1 MRKTVAAV
9 VAAGSLLAG
18 ALLAGIGAATPALA
32 QSRPITLL
40 CSPGSNGGTL
50 VNGVCVL
57 PAAAAGQPYEGFLL
71 TSNGAVDTF
80 TITKG
85 GVPPGLS
92 MPATYGAAGTI
103 VGGTPTT
110 KGTFTWTVHVTKFG
124 TSTPSTNGT
133 YSITVGSAPPLAIT
147 FPGTCCTAGAV
158 SSSYFQNFFTSGGAG
173 PFTWTVAAG
182 QLPPGVVLTAGHLGG
197 TPTAAGT
204 FTFTIKVTDSG
215 GHQASKPGTITI
227 SP

>member
-1 MRKTVAAV
+1 MMRKTLAAI
-9 VAAGSLLAG
+9 VAAGAV
-18 ALLAGIGAATPALA
+18 LAGIAAASPALA
-32 QSRPITLL
+32 ASRPITLL
-40 CSPGSNGGTL
+40 CSPSTNGGTL

-57 PAAAAGQPYEGFLL
+57 PAASVGQPYEAFLL

-80 TITKG
+80 MITKG
-85 GVPPGLS
+85 SLPPGLS

-103 VGGTPTT
+103 VGGTPTSQ
-110 KGTFTWTVHVTKFG
+110 GTFTFSVHVTKFG

-147 FPGTCCTAGAV
+147 FPSTCCNAGTV
-158 SSSYFQNFFTSGGAG
+158 GSSYFQNFFTSGGVA

-182 QLPPGVVLTAGHLGG
+182 KLPPGVVLTGSHLGG

-204 FTFTIKVTDSG
+204 FRFTIKVTDSAG
-215 GHQASKPGTITI
+215 DQASEPGSITI